1 MTENDF
7 DGVANI
13 YDRAAR
19 FVFGSSISEA
29 QSTFLPT
36 ISPHSRVLIV
46 GGGTGRVLA
55 ELLRLRP
62 AVEVVYVEKSK
73 NMLEA
78 AKNRVGEGDASKV
91 RWVNDPLENWE
102 TSAEFDAILCH
113 FFLDVFEHGKLEQLI
128 VPKLVKLLKP
138 EGKLLVSDFQQSNTI
153 SQKILLWAM
162 HRFFRLTCCLESR
175 TLGDLHGA
183 LKMAGFTAIKEAYF
197 FKQLIFSRVYTTKG

>member
-1 MTENDF
+1 MTKNDF

-13 YDRAAR
+13 YDRTAR
-19 FVFGSSISEA
+19 FVFGGSICEA
-29 QSTFLPT
+29 QTAFLPL
-36 ISPHSRVLIV
+36 IKPHSRVLIV
-46 GGGTGRVLA
+46 GGGTGWVLV

-62 AVEVVYVEKSK
+62 ALEVVYVEKSK

-78 AKNRVGEGDASKV
+78 AKTRVGEGDASKV

-113 FFLDVFEHGKLEQLI
+113 FFLDVFEHSKLEQLI

-183 LKMAGFTAIKEAYF
+183 LKTAGFTAIKEAYF
-197 FKQLIFSRVYTTKG
+197 FKQLIFSRVYTTKN